1 MLVPNSNKTHSRP
14 RRHTLRPGKGREWE
28 HHRVEENMKPKKNE
42 KEEEEEVGG
51 KRQVHAS
58 SMRARS
64 FFHNICSDD
73 DDDEAMRTSRIM
85 ERMVCIQAVRW
96 RDAAA
101 AASQAR
107 ERYGNSG
114 LVLVPTTTKRA

>member
-1 MLVPNSNKTHSRP
+1 M
-14 RRHTLRPGKGREWE
+14 
-28 HHRVEENMKPKKNE
+28 
-42 KEEEEEVGG
+42 
-51 KRQVHAS
+51 HAS

-64 FFHNICSDD
+64 FFHNIHSDD

-101 AASQAR
+101 ASQPGQR
-107 ERYGNSG
+107 TVWELWVGSG
-114 LVLVPTTTKRA
+114 SHDDEESLIRLLG